1 MADYFLDSSA
11 LVKRYAEEEGT
22 DWVMRIADAEA
33 GHRICIARI
42 TGPEVVSAFFR
53 KVRNGQLPE
62 PDAIRAVGNFL
73 DDFYG
78 QYVIME
84 ITADLCESAMTL
96 TRRHALRTYDAI
108 QLAAA
113 LECRSAMPQ
122 LIFVSADHSLNVA
135 AQGEGFTII
144 NPNNDP

>member
-1 MADYFLDSSA
+1 MADYFFDSSA
-11 LVKRYAEEEGT
+11 LVKRYAEEVGT
-22 DWVMRIADAEA
+22 DWVMRITGTEA

-42 TGPEVVSAFFR
+42 TGPEVISAFFR

-62 PDAIRAVGNFL
+62 PDAIRVAENFRE
-73 DDFYG
+73 DFDG

-84 ITADLCESAMTL
+84 ITAGLCDSAMSL
-96 TRRHALRTYDAI
+96 ARRHGLGAYDAI

-113 LECRSAMPQ
+113 LEQRLVMPQ
-122 LIFVSADHSLNVA
+122 LIFVPADDRLNVA
-135 AQGEGFTII
+135 AQAEGLVIT